1 MARPD
6 AQKVVGGGK
15 GFAAGVADVLAPS
28 GAGPRS
34 CNSRNSFHSMM
45 REWGSLREV
54 GVLKAALCHSLC
66 RWRAAG
72 FAGVAD
78 CGCKK

>member
-1 MARPD
+1 MIFFLKKGKVKNDLVARPD

-28 GAGPRS
+28 GVGPRS

-45 REWGSLREV
+45 KGWGSLRGLKEA
-54 GVLKAALCHSLC
+54 GVLKAALYHS
-66 RWRAAG
+66 
-72 FAGVAD
+72 
-78 CGCKK
+78 